1 MAENRNQ
8 AADQVSRLFRSL
20 SGTQRALIVLVTIAA
35 VVAVVV
41 LVTFVN
47 RPTYG
52 TLYSNIG
59 EQDASKIVEK
69 LKEKSIP
76 YVLED
81 GGKTILVPK
90 QQIYEQRLA
99 LASDGLPHSSTIGYE
114 IFDRTNLG
122 VSDFV
127 QKVNYHRAL
136 EGELSRTILELEEV
150 EGVRVHIAKPEK
162 ALFKDDEKPATAS
175 VVLKLKSGKPL
186 RAGTVQAISH
196 LVSSSIEGMEAS
208 NVTIVDSRG
217 TLLSDN
223 TKSNSLAAL
232 TSTQYELQQKVES
245 FLAKKAQS
253 LLDGA
258 LGAGNAM
265 VQVNAELDFRQVE
278 RTLEQYDPDNTAV
291 RSEQTTEE
299 KTTAKDTAPPS
310 TRVNTMTNYEVNKTV
325 ERIVENVGNV
335 KRLSVATIINQKQKI
350 VEKDGQKTIEHSARP
365 LDEMDR
371 LTELVKKAVGFS
383 AQRNDEVSVIN
394 MQFDTNNVEEG
405 LMLKS
410 TPDTDWYD
418 LGEKVLIVVAMVGSV
433 VIVRSLLSG
442 LKAPLRFNLST
453 LGDPAIAALRPGPGV
468 TPREQIYLP
477 SAEEEISQEALMRAE
492 RRNRIAEYVNKQPDD
507 AARLLKVWLTDES

>member
-8 AADQVSRLFRSL
+8 AVDQVSRLFRTL
-20 SGTQRALIVLVTIAA
+20 SGTQKALIVVVTIAA
-35 VVAVVV
+35 VIAVVS

-52 TLYSNIG
+52 TLFSNLG

-69 LKEKSIP
+69 LKEKSVP

-81 GGKTILVPK
+81 GGKTVLVPK
-90 QQIYEQRLA
+90 QQIYEMRLA

-127 QKVNYHRAL
+127 QKINYHRAL
-136 EGELSRTILELEEV
+136 EGELSRTILQLDEV

-162 ALFKDDEKPATAS
+162 ALFKDDEKPTTAS

-186 RAGTVQAISH
+186 RPGTVQAIAH
-196 LVSSSIEGMEAS
+196 LVSSSIEGMEAP

-223 TKSNSLAAL
+223 TKSNSLVAL
-232 TSTQYELQQKVES
+232 TSTQYEMQQKVES

-258 LGAGNAM
+258 LGLGNAM
-265 VQVNAELDFRQVE
+265 VQVNAELDFRQVD
-278 RTLEQYDPDNTAV
+278 RTLEQYDPEMTAV

-299 KTTAKDTAPPS
+299 KTATKETTSPS

-325 ERIVENVGNV
+325 ERIVENVGNI
-335 KRLSVATIINQKQKI
+335 KRLSVATIINQRQKV
-350 VEKDGQKTIEHSARP
+350 VEKDGQKSIEFTSRP
-365 LDEMDR
+365 QEEIDR
-371 LTELVKKAVGFS
+371 LTEVVKKAVGFS
-383 AQRNDEVSVIN
+383 TQRNDEVSVVN
-394 MQFDTNNVEEG
+394 MQFDTNVEEG

-410 TPDTDWYD
+410 APGTDWYD
-418 LGEKVLIVVAMVGSV
+418 LGEKVLIVVAMIGSV
-433 VIVRSLLSG
+433 VVVRSLLNG
-442 LKAPLRFNLST
+442 LKAPIRFGQST
-453 LGDPAIAALRPGPGV
+453 LGDPAVAALRPGYGG
-468 TPREQIYLP
+468 TTREQIYVP
-477 SAEEEISQEALMRAE
+477 SPEDEISQDALMRAE
-492 RRNRIAEYVNKQPDD
+492 RRNRISEYVNKQPED